1 MPATCQLLEQYLD
14 RPRMGNKQEKDEYFA
29 HTHRPGSSDN
39 YWSVDVNILRSLVA
53 TGNLEQKIRY
63 KLWLMAF
70 QFNLENRRLH
80 FCNQLG
86 DIHVDKWHSNRRWNW
101 GQFCKFVAPSSII
114 FCALSVWIHKQTHS
128 IFVDRH
134 NTYILSLTSPK
145 ISNNQQ

>member
-1 MPATCQLLEQYLD
+1 MPITWAIPWQTSNGKQTRKGWVFCTNTSSGVLRQLLECRRQ
-14 RPRMGNKQEKDEYFA
+14 YFA
-29 HTHRPGSSDN
+29 VTCCDPK
-39 YWSVDVNILRSLVA
+39 Y
-53 TGNLEQKIRY
+53 NLEQKIRY

-101 GQFCKFVAPSSII
+101 GQFCKFVAPFPII